1 AIRELMMKE
10 LTRAG
15 IARIELER
23 AANKVDVTLFTAKPG
38 IVIGKQGANVERLR
52 KLIEK
57 EVGKKV
63 NLKIEEIKVPETN
76 ARLIAESIAEQIT
89 RRVAYRRAMK
99 HAIQQAMRRGA
110 KGVKVRMSGRL
121 GGAEMSRTVTEMEGR
136 VPLHTIRADIEFA
149 TVHAHS
155 TYGRIGAKMRTYKGA
170 VKGVKVRMSGR
181 LGGAEMSR
189 SVTEMEGRVPLHT
202 IRADI
207 EFATVHAHTTYGRI
221 GVKVW
226 VYKGDV
232 MPQRNDVTAASLSAD
247 LANAGD

>member
-1 AIRELMMKE
+1 MGRKVHPVGFRLGVASDWESKWFAEKQYTELLHEDRAIRELIMKE

-149 TVHAHS
+149 TVHAH
-155 TYGRIGAKMRTYKGA
+155 
-170 VKGVKVRMSGR
+170 
-181 LGGAEMSR
+181 
-189 SVTEMEGRVPLHT
+189 
-202 IRADI
+202 
-207 EFATVHAHTTYGRI
+207 TTYGRI

-232 MPQRNDVTAASLSAD
+232 MPQRDDVTAASLSAD

>member
-1 AIRELMMKE
+1 MGRKVNPIGFRLGVASDWESKWFAEKQYTELLHEDLAIRKLIMNE

-23 AANKVDVTLFTAKPG
+23 AANKVDVTLHTAKPG
-38 IVIGKQGANVERLR
+38 IVIGKQGSNVERLR
-52 KLIEK
+52 SLIEK

-63 NLKIEEIKVPETN
+63 NVRIEEIKVPETS
-76 ARLIAESIAEQIT
+76 ARLIAESIAEQIQ
-89 RRVAYRRAMK
+89 RRVAYRRAIK

-121 GGAEMSRTVTEMEGR
+121 GGAEMSRTVSEMEGR
-136 VPLHTIRADIEFA
+136 VPLHTIRAN
-149 TVHAHS
+149 
-155 TYGRIGAKMRTYKGA
+155 
-170 VKGVKVRMSGR
+170 
-181 LGGAEMSR
+181 
-189 SVTEMEGRVPLHT
+189 
-202 IRADI
+202 I

-232 MPQRNDVTAASLSAD
+232 MPQKAEITEASLTAD
-247 LANAGD
+247 LAKAGD

>member
-1 AIRELMMKE
+1 MGRKVHPIGFRLGISSDWESKWFAEKQYTELLHEDRAIRDLVMRELQ
-10 LTRAG
+10 RAG

-23 AANKVDVTLFTAKPG
+23 AANKVDVTLHTAKPG

-63 NLKIEEIKVPETN
+63 NLRIEEIKVPETN

-121 GGAEMSRTVTEMEGR
+121 GGAEMSRTVSEMEGR
-136 VPLHTIRADIEFA
+136 VPLHT
-149 TVHAHS
+149 
-155 TYGRIGAKMRTYKGA
+155 
-170 VKGVKVRMSGR
+170 
-181 LGGAEMSR
+181 L
-189 SVTEMEGRVPLHT
+189 
-202 IRADI
+202 RADI

-232 MPQRNDVTAASLSAD
+232 MPQRNDVTEATLSAD

>member
-1 AIRELMMKE
+1 MGRKVNPIGFRLGVASDWESKWFAERSYTELLHEDLVIRKLIMDE

-15 IARIELER
+15 IARVEIER
-23 AANKVDVTLFTAKPG
+23 AVNKVDVTLFTAKPG
-38 IVIGKQGANVERLR
+38 IVIGKQGANVDRLR
-52 KLIEK
+52 NLLEK

-63 NLKIEEIKVPETN
+63 NVRIEEIKVPETN
-76 ARLIAESIAEQIT
+76 AQLIAESIAEQIQ

-149 TVHAHS
+149 TVHAH
-155 TYGRIGAKMRTYKGA
+155 
-170 VKGVKVRMSGR
+170 
-181 LGGAEMSR
+181 
-189 SVTEMEGRVPLHT
+189 
-202 IRADI
+202 
-207 EFATVHAHTTYGRI
+207 TTYGRI

-232 MPQRNDVTAASLSAD
+232 MPQKGEVTEATLSAD
-247 LANAGD
+247 LAAAGD

>member
-1 AIRELMMKE
+1 MGRKVNPVGFRLGVSSEWESKWFAERTYTELLHEDLAIRKLIMNE

-23 AANKVDVTLFTAKPG
+23 AANKVDVTLFTSKPG
-38 IVIGKQGANVERLR
+38 IVIGKQGSNVERLR
-52 KLIEK
+52 QLVEK

-63 NLKIEEIKVPETN
+63 NIRIEEIKVPETN
-76 ARLIAESIAEQIT
+76 ARLIAESIAEQIQ

-121 GGAEMSRTVTEMEGR
+121 GGAEMSRMVTEMEGR
-136 VPLHTIRADIEFA
+136 VPLHTIRAN
-149 TVHAHS
+149 
-155 TYGRIGAKMRTYKGA
+155 
-170 VKGVKVRMSGR
+170 
-181 LGGAEMSR
+181 
-189 SVTEMEGRVPLHT
+189 
-202 IRADI
+202 I

-232 MPQRNDVTAASLSAD
+232 LPQKGEITEASLTAD